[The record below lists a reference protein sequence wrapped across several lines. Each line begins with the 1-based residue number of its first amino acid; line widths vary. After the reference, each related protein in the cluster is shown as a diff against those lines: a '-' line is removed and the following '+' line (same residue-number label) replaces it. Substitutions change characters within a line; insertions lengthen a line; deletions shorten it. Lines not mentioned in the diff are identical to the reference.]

1 MSRFAPA
8 HRSDGNKKEIV
19 AALESK
25 GWDVFDTG
33 DVGNGFPDLVVRHPY
48 LHKVVLVEVKTKT
61 GKLEP
66 KQQRLIADGW
76 PIVVVRNVEE
86 ALAL

>member
-8 HRSDGNKKEIV
+8 HRSDSNKRAIV
-19 AALESK
+19 TALRRA
-25 GWDVFDTG
+25 GRQVFDTG
-33 DVGNGFPDLVVRHPY
+33 DVGNGFPDLVV
-48 LHKVVLVEVKTKT
+48 LHSYARLVWLVEVKTKT

-66 KQQRLIADGW
+66 KQQKLIEDGW
-76 PIVVVRNVEE
+76 PIVVIRSVLE